1 MILFPAFCSPSP
13 PVDLSAPFCYSSSPF
28 SALCLTMVVFFLP
41 VVFSWK
47 LWGDKMTCMQKLWG
61 AVIVLTGITGGI
73 IGAIQAIN
81 DIANKLK

>member
-1 MILFPAFCSPSP
+1 
-13 PVDLSAPFCYSSSPF
+13 
-28 SALCLTMVVFFLP
+28 MVVFFLP